1 MPLRLIARLSFA
13 VAILGLLAPRAAAPA
28 ESCGTVAG
36 ATSCTV
42 TAAAAAAA
50 KTRQARTYAPRALVD
65 ASPAIYHY
73 GADARQVF
81 DAYVDPVPLTGAG
94 RPWVVVVHG
103 GSWINGTKANT
114 ARDAAAW
121 NAEGFAVF
129 NIEYRRPVD
138 AYGKIQPGGAWPA
151 ARIDVELAVRYVKAH
166 AADFG
171 IDPNRGALYG
181 VSAGGHLAALA
192 QAYYNSSRAVVTE
205 SGVLEPDRLRDVVR
219 LGGKDGDQPTK
230 EMVDLLGYEY
240 AITGCS
246 RPDFPECA
254 ATWKTFTPA
263 SWLTSTQRAAWYL
276 VGGSTDPAVPAAT
289 IPSFVSTLT
298 QYGVDSTTYIA
309 QGEGHVPASALPG
322 GSQWPEIV
330 SWMHAKTS

>member
-1 MPLRLIARLSFA
+1 MRLYHR
-13 VAILGLLAPRAAAPA
+13 
-28 ESCGTVAG
+28 
-36 ATSCTV
+36 
-42 TAAAAAAA
+42 AAAAALAA
-50 KTRQARTYAPRALVD
+50 AFAIITGTAASAPANTCRSRTPGSCAISTSTTTTVKAAPKLKPAAYAVDSTPTTYA
-65 ASPAIYHY
+65 Y
-73 GADARQVF
+73 GSNARQLL
-81 DAYVDPVPLTGAG
+81 DAYVDPVPVGGG

-103 GSWINGTKANT
+103 GSWVNSTKANT
-114 ARDAAAW
+114 ASQAAAW
-121 NAEGFAVF
+121 NAEGFAAF

-138 AYGKIQPGGAWPA
+138 AYGTLQPGGAWPA

-166 AADFG
+166 AAEFG
-171 IDPNRGALYG
+171 IDPDRGALYG
-181 VSAGGHLAALA
+181 VSAGGHLVALA

-219 LGGKDGDQPTK
+219 LGGKDGDQPTT

-254 ATWKTFTPA
+254 TQWRTFTPSA
-263 SWLTSTQRAAWYL
+263 WLTSTQRASWYL
-276 VGGSTDPAVPAAT
+276 VGGSTDPCVPAAT

-298 QYGVDSTTYIA
+298 QYGVDVTTYIA
-309 QGEGHVPASALPG
+309 QGEGHVPGSALPG

-330 SWMHAKTS
+330 SWMRAKTA